1 MEYQVAVPLSHL
13 QIAALR
19 SETLS
24 FDPAAVLDYD
34 MHKGKL
40 RIATVLLA
48 VEVKFLLE
56 QAGHGVSLAQ
66 IEALPSVCCGGCSG

>member
-1 MEYQVAVPLSHL
+1 MEYQVAVPLSHA
-13 QIAALR
+13 QIAVLR
-19 SETLS
+19 DEARS

-34 MHKGKL
+34 MHAGKL

-56 QAGHGVSLAQ
+56 QAGHAISLAQ
-66 IEALPSVCCGGCSG
+66 VETLPSVCCGGCSG